1 MRISGV
7 LPIKNGQPWISTNLP
22 GILSTLSDMDELII
36 LNNGSSDR
44 SEIELSR
51 LAKTDDRIM
60 IVNCGD
66 IGLVKA
72 LNLGISEARN
82 EWIAR
87 FDIDDKYSSGRL
99 KVQRELIDTDV
110 VAIFSDYK
118 FIGERNQNLGDI
130 LSPVLNVAV
139 KASLINSER
148 TAHPSALFN
157 KTAFESVGG
166 YIEKEFPAED
176 LGLWA
181 RLATVGEMLS
191 ADSIELF
198 YSLRKGS
205 ISFSRRSDIERMT
218 QSLIKQ
224 YNLSKWSRAALKD
237 LDETLVRYSSFNK
250 KSTRKLLHLRDL
262 RSKDAIHSFSRSEIR
277 RIDSQIMK
285 HLFTPSGLVSSIKLL
300 SGKIKRDNYRLR

>member
-99 KVQRELIDTDV
+99 KVQRKLIDTDV

-148 TAHPSALFN
+148 TAHPSVLFN

-166 YIEKEFPAED
+166 YIDKEFPAED

-181 RLATVGEMLS
+181 RMATLGKMIS
-191 ADSIELF
+191 TDSIELH
-198 YSLRKGS
+198 YTLRAGS
-205 ISFSRRSDIERMT
+205 ISFSRRKEIKIMT
-218 QSLIKQ
+218 NRLVAQ
-224 YNLSKWSRAALKD
+224 YNLVKWSRAAFVD
-237 LDETLVRYSSFNK
+237 LQETLDNYSYFNNPHA
-250 KSTRKLLHLRDL
+250 RRLLHLRDL
-262 RSKDAIHSFSRSEIR
+262 QSEKVIATLSKAELYWLR
-277 RIDSQIMK
+277 K
-285 HLFTPSGLVSSIKLL
+285 LFVQHINLSGTKYTLKLL
-300 SGKIKRDNYRLR
+300 TEKLKRDIYRSIL